1 MHLIGIT
8 CIYIAS
14 KQNDIYHIS
23 LRNIFE
29 RVAHKKYT
37 VDQIKE
43 KESEILSKKLNLA
56 ILDFN
61 VTFPTTLKFLNRT
74 IQKNF
79 IKDTSFTL
87 NQINANAKMVLKMCL
102 YDDKMADIKPLHLA
116 VAISIYSLK

>member
-43 KESEILSKKLNLA
+43 KESEILSKKLIFSNSG
-56 ILDFN
+56 F
-61 VTFPTTLKFLNRT
+61 
-74 IQKNF
+74 
-79 IKDTSFTL
+79 
-87 NQINANAKMVLKMCL
+87 
-102 YDDKMADIKPLHLA
+102 
-116 VAISIYSLK
+116 